1 MVNQK
6 QRYFII
12 ITLIYF
18 AYHILFI
25 VMENIFINEKNT
37 GISMIIWLIS
47 WLFLIILAKTFAA
60 PTINKL
66 YEFRVFPVRT
76 VGWFLIVTACIR
88 EFTPINY
95 IDKFPSNSWQH
106 ILLLYIYY
114 MVANFLLFRHLDVL
128 KKEEQENDREE
139 GKKEELKRNTL

>member
-6 QRYFII
+6 QRYFMI
-12 ITLIYF
+12 ITVIYF
-18 AYHILFI
+18 AYHILYV
-25 VMENIFINEKNT
+25 VMENIFNNEDNT
-37 GISMIIWLIS
+37 AISMIIWLIS
-47 WLFLIILAKTFAA
+47 WLFLIMLAKTFAV
-60 PTINKL
+60 PTMNKL
-66 YEFRVFPVRT
+66 YEFKVFPVRT

-95 IDKFPSNSWQH
+95 IDKFPSESWQF

-128 KKEEQENDREE
+128 KKEEQANDSKQGSED
-139 GKKEELKRNTL
+139 ELK